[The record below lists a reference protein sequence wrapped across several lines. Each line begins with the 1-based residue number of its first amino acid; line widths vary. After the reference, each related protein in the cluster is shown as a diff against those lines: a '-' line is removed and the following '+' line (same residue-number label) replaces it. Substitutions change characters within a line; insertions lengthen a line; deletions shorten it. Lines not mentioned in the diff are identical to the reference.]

1 MLFNKIFGAILAVL
15 LAILGL
21 QTFGN
26 IVFGKGG
33 HHGAHHEDGEHSIN
47 DRLKAKF
54 AYYAEVEDSG
64 DHGDKVEVVFDL
76 GKLLAA
82 ADAEKGAKSFRS
94 KCASCHTI
102 DDGGPNGTGPN
113 LHDVVG
119 RVIASHEGFGY
130 SAPMQAHQADYPA
143 WSYEALNE
151 FLENPKGAVSGTAMA
166 FAGLRKEPERMD
178 VIAYLASVNPGA
190 PAFPEPLPEATDD
203 GADAGDHGEAKGDD
217 PAVPSDDAPVAI
229 DDALDGAKSLI
240 EDAKDVIEEKV
251 EDLSDDADEAKK
263 KVEEHTDGH

>member
-82 ADAEKGAKSFRS
+82 ADVEKGAKSFRS

-203 GADAGDHGEAKGDD
+203 GADAGDHGEAD

-251 EDLSDDADEAKK
+251 EDLSDDAEEAKK